1 MLPRIGEFLKDTVY
15 PRRCAQCGARGEWV
29 CDICRD
35 ALDLFQPPWCGR
47 CGVPVGLAA
56 CQCAELS
63 PDIALARSAGLFGG
77 WLRASIIA
85 LKYHGE
91 RDRVGYLGALLAGA
105 APRVAAPVL
114 VPAPLHPAKQRSRG
128 FNQSELVARVAAAEL
143 GWPCEMAVDRVRD
156 TRSQVGLG
164 AIERAANMAGAFAL
178 SDIGRRLDLTK
189 VTPVL
194 VDDVFT
200 TGATLGA
207 VAAPML
213 SAGASRIV
221 VLTLAREL
229 G

>member
-1 MLPRIGEFLKDTVY
+1 
-15 PRRCAQCGARGEWV
+15 
-29 CDICRD
+29 
-35 ALDLFQPPWCGR
+35 
-47 CGVPVGLAA
+47 
-56 CQCAELS
+56 
-63 PDIALARSAGLFGG
+63 
-77 WLRASIIA
+77 
-85 LKYHGE
+85 
-91 RDRVGYLGALLAGA
+91 
-105 APRVAAPVL
+105 
-114 VPAPLHPAKQRSRG
+114 
-128 FNQSELVARVAAAEL
+128 
-143 GWPCEMAVDRVRD
+143 MAVDRVRE

-178 SDIGRRLDLTK
+178 SDRGRRLDLTK